1 MSENSSLWVILGA
14 SNDCLSLEN
23 FVVPRCRIILDC
35 LLDIF
40 CIALCRLWVLLK
52 FSGKKFFFFNAS
64 SESSWVRPQAPC
76 HLLWAEVSIS
86 VQLSRSL
93 LCGHGSAP
101 SGAQQG
107 AQDGTSF
114 VHRIRKPLLQLFPLQ
129 TFSCSLQ
136 PTGTPFLLLPS
147 RRMAFF
153 PELQLLLPL
162 LS

>member
-1 MSENSSLWVILGA
+1 MLG
-14 SNDCLSLEN
+14 
-23 FVVPRCRIILDC
+23 V
-35 LLDIF
+35 
-40 CIALCRLWVLLK
+40 
-52 FSGKKFFFFNAS
+52 FFLFFNAS

-93 LCGHGSAP
+93 LCGHESSP
-101 SGAQQG
+101 SRAQQG

-114 VHRIRKPLLQLFPLQ
+114 VHRIRKSLLQLFPLQ
-129 TFSCSLQ
+129 AFSCSLQ

-153 PELQLLLPL
+153 PELRLLLSPL
-162 LS
+162 SWVAGFPFTRSRAHTWWNKVILTGVSSAIFSDHWIQVWKLVSVSFRELV